1 MITERVGCA
10 CPIKVL
16 ISIIMFP
23 LMILSAGLRPTTTTA
38 RRFVPEI
45 FKLILEEVLS
55 ALLPLVVPGVMLV
68 ELFLGLLTLVEI
80 ASRLL

>member
-16 ISIIMFP
+16 IGVIMLP
-23 LMILSAGLRPTTTTA
+23 LMILSAGLLPTTTA

-80 ASRLL
+80 TSGLL